1 VLVIVIVGFT
11 TTYVISVYHHWCCE
25 FESSSG
31 RGAQHY
37 VIKFVSDL
45 QQVGGFSL
53 GSSVSST
60 NKTDRHDIA
69 SILLKVALNTIKPK
83 TYIILLSFHII
94 SSDGGN
100 GLTPKPTSTVRLTP
114 TPTSTVRLTP
124 TPTTTVRTT
133 TLS

>member
-1 VLVIVIVGFT
+1 
-11 TTYVISVYHHWCCE
+11 
-25 FESSSG
+25 
-31 RGAQHY
+31 

-53 GSSVSST
+53 GSPISST
-60 NKTDRHDIA
+60 NKTYRHDITE
-69 SILLKVALNTIKPK
+69 ILVKVALNTIKPK

>member
-1 VLVIVIVGFT
+1 
-11 TTYVISVYHHWCCE
+11 
-25 FESSSG
+25 
-31 RGAQHY
+31 
-37 VIKFVSDL
+37 
-45 QQVGGFSL
+45 
-53 GSSVSST
+53 
-60 NKTDRHDIA
+60 
-69 SILLKVALNTIKPK
+69 
-83 TYIILLSFHII
+83 LSFHII